1 MQFFLKKKKERPHI
15 LLRKQATGAG
25 NSYSYKSYVFINTAA
40 DGHHTKYLE
49 KGGEDLVLEKGGE
62 DLVLKK

>member
-1 MQFFLKKKKERPHI
+1 M
-15 LLRKQATGAG
+15 LRKQATGAG